1 MYMVSIIV
9 PVYNAEQYLIDCV
22 RSLIGQTYEKIEII
36 LIDDG
41 STDRSSE
48 ICDMC
53 IGLDSRIKV
62 YHQKNKGVSS
72 ARNFGID
79 VAKGDFVCFVD
90 ADDLIRSRMIEIL
103 LEGLIEENTD
113 IAVCGYTAVTDRK
126 RFIENSITPS
136 KEKNFRLNSEE
147 ALKAL
152 FETNVAGFL
161 WNKIYRIG
169 MLKSEKLNENLR
181 ICEDLEYNFRLIYKQ
196 KATLCYIETQLY
208 GYYNNNFSTS
218 KMNLVGKDHVMVF
231 EPAYDTMIS
240 LVQDNKDKEMQ
251 VFVSNKKT
259 GMELLSFLNLYQ
271 VSQEAYYLYR
281 KKFIRTGVILPRT
294 GILTARQWFLVWCE
308 MIWHNSARKLMNV
321 WRKMND

>member
-9 PVYNAEQYLIDCV
+9 PVYNAEQYLMDCV

-48 ICDMC
+48 MCDMC
-53 IGLDSRIKV
+53 IGLDARIKV

-79 VAKGDFVCFVD
+79 VASGDFVCFVD
-90 ADDLIRSRMIEIL
+90 ADDLIHPTMIEAL
-103 LEGLIEENTD
+103 LEGVIKGNAD
-113 IAVCGYTAVTDRK
+113 IAACGYIAVDDRK
-126 RFIENSITPS
+126 GFIEDSITSS
-136 KEKNFRLNSEE
+136 KENSLRLNSEE
-147 ALKAL
+147 TLKAL

-161 WNKIYRIG
+161 CNKIYPIS
-169 MLKSEKLNENLR
+169 MVKSEKLNESLK
-181 ICEDLEYNFRLIYKQ
+181 ICEDLEYNFRLIYKK

-208 GYYNNNFSTS
+208 GYYNNNSSTS
-218 KMNLVGKDHVMVF
+218 KMNLVGKDHVMTF
-231 EPAYDTMIS
+231 TPAYDSMIS
-240 LVQDNKDKEMQ
+240 LVRDNEDKKMQ
-251 VFVSNKKT
+251 TFVSNKKIRI
-259 GMELLSFLNLYQ
+259 ELLFFLNLYQ
-271 VSQEAYYLYR
+271 VSQEAYHLYR
-281 KKFIRTGVILPRT
+281 KKFVQTGVILPRP

-308 MIWHNSARKLMNV
+308 MIWHNSARKLLNV